1 MDFKSLIRDV
11 PDFPKSG
18 IMFKDIT
25 PLLKDNIAFNAVIRE
40 LSKPF
45 KEVKIDQVL
54 GIESRGFILAPAIA
68 LKLVCGFVPV
78 RKPGKLP
85 ADTLKQS
92 YALEYGTDSVEIH
105 RDALSKGKNLL
116 LVDDVLATGGTMEA
130 TCRLVEKL
138 GGTIVATCFLL
149 ELAFLNGRA
158 KLEPYPVETLLRY

>member
-68 LKLVCGFVPV
+68 LELGCGFVPV

-149 ELAFLNGRA
+149 ELAFLNGRS